1 MQSMMKTHDVFIQFL
16 PAFEPEMRINDTP
29 ALPAPLLNAKM
40 VRCCFFAC
48 CGR

>member
-1 MQSMMKTHDVFIQFL
+1 
-16 PAFEPEMRINDTP
+16 MRINDTP

-48 CGR
+48 VAVVVDDMHL